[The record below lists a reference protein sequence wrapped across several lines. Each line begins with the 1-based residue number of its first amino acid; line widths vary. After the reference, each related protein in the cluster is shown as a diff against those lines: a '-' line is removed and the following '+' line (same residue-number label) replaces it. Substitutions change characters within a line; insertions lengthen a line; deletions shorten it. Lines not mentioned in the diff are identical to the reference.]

1 MYLKDKKYLE
11 RRVQAVRDVDWRVEE
26 MGISYATKPSS
37 RKPGSCKPKAHS
49 PRGGRVT
56 PSRSTPIRTVNVRP
70 LPLRN
75 TPASKHHAHITRKVQ
90 SRATHK
96 SSQQA
101 SRGCST
107 QPHQQ
112 NPAFSDHHAGCTFYC
127 YFCYCCYSC
136 CLTLLSF
143 CLLLLLSPPPNVP
156 SNALSSTLTSNTT
169 ASSSPIPSSASC
181 WDQISFFCPDA
192 NLTASSPVSPHH
204 LAPPCL
210 ITDDSLPFYTSSFP
224 DHLTPEQL
232 SSCRASTC
240 ITATSSSVSDSLYS
254 RHNPILCRPWPST
267 RSLSSLLLCP
277 PSFGDPVLSYASTLD
292 HIPAGPARPRTLLRQ
307 QSLQQPLI
315 HPLGPVLSQPP
326 TTSQSLGQLHTAPG
340 QHGGGGGAQ
349 RGEGGGSGGEGGGA
363 GIRGGS
369 RGARGG
375 QAGAATSRYRG
386 GGAGGRS
393 RANPGSWDYMMDQ
406 IKNRGL
412 DVKSFLGNKPANS
425 PKGQPPDADGHS
437 SVTDLANS
445 LTGDMVMLSP
455 GSEDDDGEGPVSE
468 KLGRIQFS
476 IGYSFQNTTLTVKVL
491 RGQELPAKDF
501 SGTSDPFVKIYLLPD
516 KKHKLETKV
525 KRKNL
530 NPHWNETFLFEGFP
544 YEKVRERTLYLQVL
558 DYDRFSRNDPIG
570 EVSIPLNKV
579 ELGQLKTF
587 WKELKPCSDGSGR
600 RGDLLVSLC
609 YNPTANTITVNIIK
623 ARHLKAMD
631 IGGTSDPYVK
641 VWLMHKD
648 KRVEKKKTVVMKRC
662 LNPVFNESFPF
673 DVPAHVLRETTIIIT
688 VMDKDRLSRND
699 VIGKIY
705 LSWKSGPAEV
715 KHWKDMLAR
724 PRTNVAQWHSLKA

>member
-1 MYLKDKKYLE
+1 MYLNREEDNSKGSVTLS
-11 RRVQAVRDVDWRVEE
+11 VFLVSLAVTVCAVWLVALCGVCGWCQRKLGKRN
-26 MGISYATKPSS
+26 
-37 RKPGSCKPKAHS
+37 KPGVETADTPDSARGRGEKKAINDLDRDFWNNNDSSTVQQRWSSYPPKEFVLNIS
-49 PRGGRVT
+49 PYAPYGDPR
-56 PSRSTPIRTVNVRP
+56 
-70 LPLRN
+70 
-75 TPASKHHAHITRKVQ
+75 
-90 SRATHK
+90 
-96 SSQQA
+96 
-101 SRGCST
+101 
-107 QPHQQ
+107 
-112 NPAFSDHHAGCTFYC
+112 
-127 YFCYCCYSC
+127 
-136 CLTLLSF
+136 LTLNEGKMVVL
-143 CLLLLLSPPPNVP
+143 
-156 SNALSSTLTSNTT
+156 ALAIGVAEQDDFANIPDLQET
-169 ASSSPIPSSASC
+169 AQA
-181 WDQISFFCPDA
+181 
-192 NLTASSPVSPHH
+192 
-204 LAPPCL
+204 APPANQE
-210 ITDDSLPFYTSSFP
+210 LP
-224 DHLTPEQL
+224 PEK
-232 SSCRASTC
+232 R
-240 ITATSSSVSDSLYS
+240 
-254 RHNPILCRPWPST
+254 
-267 RSLSSLLLCP
+267 
-277 PSFGDPVLSYASTLD
+277 
-292 HIPAGPARPRTLLRQ
+292 
-307 QSLQQPLI
+307 
-315 HPLGPVLSQPP
+315 
-326 TTSQSLGQLHTAPG
+326 
-340 QHGGGGGAQ
+340 
-349 RGEGGGSGGEGGGA
+349 
-363 GIRGGS
+363 
-369 RGARGG
+369 
-375 QAGAATSRYRG
+375 
-386 GGAGGRS
+386 
-393 RANPGSWDYMMDQ
+393 
-406 IKNRGL
+406 
-412 DVKSFLGNKPANS
+412 GNKPANS

-455 GSEDDDGEGPVSE
+455 GSEDDDGEGPISE

-579 ELGQLKTF
+579 ELGQIKTF

-623 ARHLKAMD
+623 ARNLKAMD

-648 KRVEKKKTVVMKRC
+648 KRVEKKKTVTMKRC

-724 PRTNVAQWHSLKA
+724 PRTNVAQWHALKA

>member
-1 MYLKDKKYLE
+1 
-11 RRVQAVRDVDWRVEE
+11 
-26 MGISYATKPSS
+26 MGISRRTTKVSTA
-37 RKPGSCKPKAHS
+37 RPGSSKTS
-49 PRGGRVT
+49 TRTPRCGRAAQSRNT
-56 PSRSTPIRTVNVRP
+56 PVRTVNIRP
-70 LPLRN
+70 LPLRSS
-75 TPASKHHAHITRKVQ
+75 PPFKQHAQ
-90 SRATHK
+90 ATHPRK
-96 SSQQA
+96 A
-101 SRGCST
+101 HSRPTQTHCST
-107 QPHQQ
+107 QHHEQHMSH
-112 NPAFSDHHAGCTFYC
+112 ADHHSGCTFYC
-127 YFCYCCYSC
+127 YFCYCFYSC
-136 CLTLLSF
+136 CLMLLSF
-143 CLLLLLSPPPNVP
+143 SLLLLLSPPPNAP
-156 SNALSSTLTSNTT
+156 FSDPSSTLTSNTT
-169 ASSSPIPSSASC
+169 TPPPSSPITQLSTSC
-181 WDQISFFCPDA
+181 LDELSCFCPDA
-192 NLTASSPVSPHH
+192 NLTLSPIPPQCPRPLCLISDDSSP
-204 LAPPCL
+204 LL
-210 ITDDSLPFYTSSFP
+210 ITSCPDPTISACHGSSY
-224 DHLTPEQL
+224 
-232 SSCRASTC
+232 SST
-240 ITATSSSVSDSLYS
+240 TSDSPP
-254 RHNPILCRPWPST
+254 RPHKPILCRPWPST
-267 RSLSSLLLCP
+267 RSFSSLLLCP
-277 PSFGDPVLSYASTLD
+277 PSFGDPVLSYASTLE
-292 HIPAGPARPRTLLRQ
+292 HIPSRPRTLLRQ

-315 HPLGPVLSQPP
+315 HPPGPGLSHPP
-326 TTSQSLGQLHTAPG
+326 TTSQSLGQLHTGPG
-340 QHGGGGGAQ
+340 QPGGGGGAG
-349 RGEGGGSGGEGGGA
+349 RGDGGSNSGEGGGA
-363 GIRGGS
+363 GTRGSG
-369 RGARGG
+369 RGARGSS
-375 QAGAATSRYRG
+375 AGAASSRYRG

-393 RANPGSWDYMMDQ
+393 RGNPGSWDYMMDQ
-406 IKNRGL
+406 MKNRGL

-425 PKGQPPDADGHS
+425 PKGHPPDADGHS

-491 RGQELPAKDF
+491 KGQDLPAKDF

-648 KRVEKKKTVVMKRC
+648 KRVEKKKTPVIKRC

>member
-1 MYLKDKKYLE
+1 QHVN
-11 RRVQAVRDVDWRVEE
+11 RRRCSVSLSVFLVSLAVTVCAVWLVALCGVCGWCQRKLGKRN
-26 MGISYATKPSS
+26 
-37 RKPGSCKPKAHS
+37 KPGVETADTPDSARGRGEKKAINDLDRDFWNNNDSSTVQQRWSSYPPKEFVLNIS
-49 PRGGRVT
+49 PYAPYGDPR
-56 PSRSTPIRTVNVRP
+56 
-70 LPLRN
+70 
-75 TPASKHHAHITRKVQ
+75 
-90 SRATHK
+90 
-96 SSQQA
+96 
-101 SRGCST
+101 
-107 QPHQQ
+107 
-112 NPAFSDHHAGCTFYC
+112 
-127 YFCYCCYSC
+127 
-136 CLTLLSF
+136 LTLNEGKMVVMALAIGVAEQDDF
-143 CLLLLLSPPPNVP
+143 ANIPDLQETAQAAPAANQEPPP
-156 SNALSSTLTSNTT
+156 
-169 ASSSPIPSSASC
+169 
-181 WDQISFFCPDA
+181 
-192 NLTASSPVSPHH
+192 
-204 LAPPCL
+204 
-210 ITDDSLPFYTSSFP
+210 
-224 DHLTPEQL
+224 EK
-232 SSCRASTC
+232 R
-240 ITATSSSVSDSLYS
+240 
-254 RHNPILCRPWPST
+254 
-267 RSLSSLLLCP
+267 
-277 PSFGDPVLSYASTLD
+277 
-292 HIPAGPARPRTLLRQ
+292 
-307 QSLQQPLI
+307 
-315 HPLGPVLSQPP
+315 
-326 TTSQSLGQLHTAPG
+326 
-340 QHGGGGGAQ
+340 
-349 RGEGGGSGGEGGGA
+349 
-363 GIRGGS
+363 
-369 RGARGG
+369 
-375 QAGAATSRYRG
+375 
-386 GGAGGRS
+386 
-393 RANPGSWDYMMDQ
+393 
-406 IKNRGL
+406 
-412 DVKSFLGNKPANS
+412 GNKPANS

-455 GSEDDDGEGPVSE
+455 GSEDDDGEGPISE

-579 ELGQLKTF
+579 ELGQIKTF

-623 ARHLKAMD
+623 ARNLKAMD

-648 KRVEKKKTVVMKRC
+648 KRVEKKKTVTMKRC
-662 LNPVFNESFPF
+662 LNPIFNESFPF

-724 PRTNVAQWHSLKA
+724 PRTNVAQWHALKA

>member
-1 MYLKDKKYLE
+1 LHLNE
-11 RRVQAVRDVDWRVEE
+11 AVHPCSVSLSVFLVSLAVTVCAVWLVALCGVCGWCQRKLGKRN
-26 MGISYATKPSS
+26 
-37 RKPGSCKPKAHS
+37 KPGVETADTPDSARGRGEKKAINDLDRDFWNNNDSSTVQQRWSSYPPKEFVLNIS
-49 PRGGRVT
+49 PYAPYGDPR
-56 PSRSTPIRTVNVRP
+56 
-70 LPLRN
+70 
-75 TPASKHHAHITRKVQ
+75 
-90 SRATHK
+90 
-96 SSQQA
+96 
-101 SRGCST
+101 
-107 QPHQQ
+107 
-112 NPAFSDHHAGCTFYC
+112 
-127 YFCYCCYSC
+127 
-136 CLTLLSF
+136 LTLNEGKLVVLALAIGVAEQDDF
-143 CLLLLLSPPPNVP
+143 ANIPDLQETAQAAPAANQEPPP
-156 SNALSSTLTSNTT
+156 
-169 ASSSPIPSSASC
+169 
-181 WDQISFFCPDA
+181 
-192 NLTASSPVSPHH
+192 
-204 LAPPCL
+204 
-210 ITDDSLPFYTSSFP
+210 
-224 DHLTPEQL
+224 EK
-232 SSCRASTC
+232 R
-240 ITATSSSVSDSLYS
+240 
-254 RHNPILCRPWPST
+254 
-267 RSLSSLLLCP
+267 
-277 PSFGDPVLSYASTLD
+277 
-292 HIPAGPARPRTLLRQ
+292 
-307 QSLQQPLI
+307 
-315 HPLGPVLSQPP
+315 
-326 TTSQSLGQLHTAPG
+326 
-340 QHGGGGGAQ
+340 
-349 RGEGGGSGGEGGGA
+349 
-363 GIRGGS
+363 
-369 RGARGG
+369 
-375 QAGAATSRYRG
+375 
-386 GGAGGRS
+386 
-393 RANPGSWDYMMDQ
+393 
-406 IKNRGL
+406 
-412 DVKSFLGNKPANS
+412 GNKPANS

-455 GSEDDDGEGPVSE
+455 GSEDDDGEGPISE

-579 ELGQLKTF
+579 ELGQIKTF

-623 ARHLKAMD
+623 ARNLKAMD

-648 KRVEKKKTVVMKRC
+648 KRVEKKKTVTMKRC

-724 PRTNVAQWHSLKA
+724 PRTNVAQWHALKA

>member
-1 MYLKDKKYLE
+1 
-11 RRVQAVRDVDWRVEE
+11 
-26 MGISYATKPSS
+26 MGISRQTTKPSS
-37 RKPGSCKPKAHS
+37 AR
-49 PRGGRVT
+49 PRSGKTATRTPRCGRAAQG
-56 PSRSTPIRTVNVRP
+56 RSTPVRTVNIRP

-75 TPASKHHAHITRKVQ
+75 PPARK
-90 SRATHK
+90 RLA
-96 SSQQA
+96 
-101 SRGCST
+101 
-107 QPHQQ
+107 QPHKAHARPTQTHCPTLAHEQ
-112 NPAFSDHHAGCTFYC
+112 NVSHGDHHSGCTFYC

-136 CLTLLSF
+136 CLMLLSF
-143 CLLLLLSPPPNVP
+143 SLLLLLSPPPNAPV
-156 SNALSSTLTSNTT
+156 STLTSNAT
-169 ASSSPIPSSASC
+169 APPPSSPITQSSTSC
-181 WDQISFFCPDA
+181 SDELPCFCPDA
-192 NLTASSPVSPHH
+192 NLTSSPQCSRP
-204 LAPPCL
+204 LCL
-210 ITDDSLPFYTSSFP
+210 ISDDSSPLLIPSCTDQTS
-224 DHLTPEQL
+224 
-232 SSCRASTC
+232 SSCRG
-240 ITATSSSVSDSLYS
+240 SSSSSTTSGSLS
-254 RHNPILCRPWPST
+254 PPHKPILCRPWPST
-267 RSLSSLLLCP
+267 RTLSSLLLCP
-277 PSFGDPVLSYASTLD
+277 PSFGDPVLSYASTLE
-292 HIPAGPARPRTLLRQ
+292 HIPSRPRTLLRQ

-315 HPLGPVLSQPP
+315 HPPGPGLSHPP

-340 QHGGGGGAQ
+340 QPGGGGGAG
-349 RGEGGGSGGEGGGA
+349 RGEGGGNCGEGGGA
-363 GIRGGS
+363 GTRGS
-369 RGARGG
+369 ARGARGG
-375 QAGAATSRYRG
+375 SVGAAASRYRG
-386 GGAGGRS
+386 GGAGGRT
-393 RANPGSWDYMMDQ
+393 RGNPGSWDYMMDQ
-406 IKNRGL
+406 MKNRGL

-425 PKGQPPDADGHS
+425 PKGHPPDADGHS

-491 RGQELPAKDF
+491 KGQDLPAKDF

-648 KRVEKKKTVVMKRC
+648 KRVEKKKTPVIKRC

-724 PRTNVAQWHSLKA
+724 PRTNVAQWHALKA

>member
-1 MYLKDKKYLE
+1 MTDTTL
-11 RRVQAVRDVDWRVEE
+11 
-26 MGISYATKPSS
+26 
-37 RKPGSCKPKAHS
+37 
-49 PRGGRVT
+49 
-56 PSRSTPIRTVNVRP
+56 RP
-70 LPLRN
+70 N
-75 TPASKHHAHITRKVQ
+75 EKHEAIPQ
-90 SRATHK
+90 GA
-96 SSQQA
+96 
-101 SRGCST
+101 
-107 QPHQQ
+107 PHQQ
-112 NPAFSDHHAGCTFYC
+112 GEPLGTSAKTIGQWMKVETSTPQSRVGTHSHGLQHVVGDR
-127 YFCYCCYSC
+127 S
-136 CLTLLSF
+136 LT
-143 CLLLLLSPPPNVP
+143 V
-156 SNALSSTLTSNTT
+156 
-169 ASSSPIPSSASC
+169 ISA
-181 WDQISFFCPDA
+181 
-192 NLTASSPVSPHH
+192 N
-204 LAPPCL
+204 
-210 ITDDSLPFYTSSFP
+210 
-224 DHLTPEQL
+224 
-232 SSCRASTC
+232 
-240 ITATSSSVSDSLYS
+240 
-254 RHNPILCRPWPST
+254 WPSGGAEYLAFLASLSEVLESAPFGDSIILLEPVLT
-267 RSLSSLLLCP
+267 ELHQGNKNELLWYLSSL
-277 PSFGDPVLSYASTLD
+277 
-292 HIPAGPARPRTLLRQ
+292 
-307 QSLQQPLI
+307 
-315 HPLGPVLSQPP
+315 
-326 TTSQSLGQLHTAPG
+326 
-340 QHGGGGGAQ
+340 
-349 RGEGGGSGGEGGGA
+349 
-363 GIRGGS
+363 
-369 RGARGG
+369 
-375 QAGAATSRYRG
+375 
-386 GGAGGRS
+386 
-393 RANPGSWDYMMDQ
+393 
-406 IKNRGL
+406 
-412 DVKSFLGNKPANS
+412 VKSSRVHQEGSTRVPCFELAQNYRASEGKLVVLALAIGVAEQDDFANIPDLQETAQAAPPANQEPPPEKRGNKPANS
-425 PKGQPPDADGHS
+425 PKGHNHDADGHS

-491 RGQELPAKDF
+491 KGQDLPAKDF

-648 KRVEKKKTVVMKRC
+648 KRVEKKKTPVIKRC

-724 PRTNVAQWHSLKA
+724 PRTNVAQWHALKA

>member
-1 MYLKDKKYLE
+1 MYLNREEDSGKGSVSLS
-11 RRVQAVRDVDWRVEE
+11 VFLVSLAVTVCAVWLVALCGVCGWCQRKLGKRN
-26 MGISYATKPSS
+26 
-37 RKPGSCKPKAHS
+37 KPGVETADTPDSARGRGEKKAINDLDRDFWNNNDSSTVQQRWSSYPPKEFVLNIS
-49 PRGGRVT
+49 PYAPYGDPR
-56 PSRSTPIRTVNVRP
+56 
-70 LPLRN
+70 
-75 TPASKHHAHITRKVQ
+75 
-90 SRATHK
+90 
-96 SSQQA
+96 
-101 SRGCST
+101 
-107 QPHQQ
+107 
-112 NPAFSDHHAGCTFYC
+112 
-127 YFCYCCYSC
+127 
-136 CLTLLSF
+136 LTLNGAVSGGQKGAATGHGDDGGGPYRSDSVKSMVTEGVKAGRWQTVQGHMQSGGLR
-143 CLLLLLSPPPNVP
+143 P
-156 SNALSSTLTSNTT
+156 SN
-169 ASSSPIPSSASC
+169 
-181 WDQISFFCPDA
+181 
-192 NLTASSPVSPHH
+192 
-204 LAPPCL
+204 
-210 ITDDSLPFYTSSFP
+210 
-224 DHLTPEQL
+224 
-232 SSCRASTC
+232 
-240 ITATSSSVSDSLYS
+240 
-254 RHNPILCRPWPST
+254 
-267 RSLSSLLLCP
+267 
-277 PSFGDPVLSYASTLD
+277 FGDPVLSYASTLE
-292 HIPAGPARPRTLLRQ
+292 HIPSGPARPRTLLRQ

-315 HPLGPVLSQPP
+315 HPPGPGLAHPP

-340 QHGGGGGAQ
+340 QPGGGGGAG

-363 GIRGGS
+363 GTRGGP
-369 RGARGG
+369 RGARGSP
-375 QAGAATSRYRG
+375 AGAGASHYRG
-386 GGAGGRS
+386 GGAAGRS

-406 IKNRGL
+406 MRNRGL

-455 GSEDDDGEGPVSE
+455 GSEDDDGEGPISE

-491 RGQELPAKDF
+491 RGQDLPAKDF

-579 ELGQLKTF
+579 ELGQIKTF

-600 RGDLLVSLC
+600 RGDLLLSLC

-623 ARHLKAMD
+623 ARNLKAMD

-648 KRVEKKKTVVMKRC
+648 KRVEKKKTVTMKRC
-662 LNPVFNESFPF
+662 LNPIFNESFPF
-673 DVPAHVLRETTIIIT
+673 EVPAHVLRETTIIIT

-724 PRTNVAQWHSLKA
+724 PRTNVAQWHALKA

>member
-1 MYLKDKKYLE
+1 MQKTITHIFYLSASLCMCV
-11 RRVQAVRDVDWRVEE
+11 RVVCTGSVSLSVFLVSLAVTVCAVWLVALCGVCGWCQRKLGKRN
-26 MGISYATKPSS
+26 
-37 RKPGSCKPKAHS
+37 KPGVETADTPDSARGRGEKKAINDLDRDFWNNNDNSTVQQRWSSYPPKEFVLNIS
-49 PRGGRVT
+49 PYAPYGDPR
-56 PSRSTPIRTVNVRP
+56 
-70 LPLRN
+70 
-75 TPASKHHAHITRKVQ
+75 
-90 SRATHK
+90 
-96 SSQQA
+96 
-101 SRGCST
+101 
-107 QPHQQ
+107 
-112 NPAFSDHHAGCTFYC
+112 
-127 YFCYCCYSC
+127 
-136 CLTLLSF
+136 LTLKEGKMVVLALAIGVAEQDDF
-143 CLLLLLSPPPNVP
+143 ANIPDLQETAQAAPAANQEPPP
-156 SNALSSTLTSNTT
+156 
-169 ASSSPIPSSASC
+169 
-181 WDQISFFCPDA
+181 
-192 NLTASSPVSPHH
+192 
-204 LAPPCL
+204 
-210 ITDDSLPFYTSSFP
+210 
-224 DHLTPEQL
+224 EK
-232 SSCRASTC
+232 R
-240 ITATSSSVSDSLYS
+240 
-254 RHNPILCRPWPST
+254 
-267 RSLSSLLLCP
+267 
-277 PSFGDPVLSYASTLD
+277 
-292 HIPAGPARPRTLLRQ
+292 
-307 QSLQQPLI
+307 
-315 HPLGPVLSQPP
+315 
-326 TTSQSLGQLHTAPG
+326 
-340 QHGGGGGAQ
+340 
-349 RGEGGGSGGEGGGA
+349 
-363 GIRGGS
+363 
-369 RGARGG
+369 
-375 QAGAATSRYRG
+375 
-386 GGAGGRS
+386 
-393 RANPGSWDYMMDQ
+393 
-406 IKNRGL
+406 
-412 DVKSFLGNKPANS
+412 GNKPANS

-455 GSEDDDGEGPVSE
+455 GSEDDDGEGPISE

-579 ELGQLKTF
+579 ELGQIKTF

-623 ARHLKAMD
+623 ARNLKAMD

-648 KRVEKKKTVVMKRC
+648 KRVEKKKTVTMKRC

-724 PRTNVAQWHSLKA
+724 PRTNVAQWHALKA